1 MREVDWDGVGSHQK
15 FMDDPSYGPFKKTLG
30 LIMEGVHLFHITPT
44 PFPPTILS
52 EVSLAPFIPHCS
64 FCLPSRVCDG
74 SPMSLYLSWGGC
86 QLLPSLPLKN

>member
-52 EVSLAPFIPHCS
+52 EVSLALSILRCS
-64 FCLPSRVCDG
+64 FCLPEPHVPFFILGRQSAPG
-74 SPMSLYLSWGGC
+74 LSPS
-86 QLLPSLPLKN
+86 QK